1 MIFECIHDSEE
12 TARVWLTDLCFKLFL
27 DKKNNNKNWCLTE
40 KEDLSGFDYTRFIV
54 QIISDLVLL
63 L

>member
-27 DKKNNNKNWCLTE
+27 DKKKTI
-40 KEDLSGFDYTRFIV
+40 KIGA
-54 QIISDLVLL
+54 
-63 L
+63 

>member
-27 DKKNNNKNWCLTE
+27 DKNINKKWSLTE
-40 KEDLSGFDYTRFIV
+40 EEDLSGFDFTRFIV

>member
-27 DKKNNNKNWCLTE
+27 DKKKNNKNWCLTE
-40 KEDLSGFDYTRFIV
+40 EEDLSGFDFTRFIV